1 MNKEFAEH
9 LKLGLTSKIKFVS
22 SKYFYDDIGSSLFT
36 EIMNLPEYYL
46 TDCEYEI
53 LDSYKN
59 EILKDIKVNEEHFD
73 LVELGA
79 GDGQKTKLLL
89 EHFVNSNIDFTYS
102 PIDISSEAFIKLNEN
117 IFYLKDKLN
126 VNYLEGDYFEIL
138 RKHNFKGGRK
148 VILFLGS
155 NIGNFKYENAKNF
168 LNLISSNIR
177 KGDILI
183 VGFDLKKD
191 PNVILKA
198 YNDEKGVTKK
208 FNLNLLQRINNE
220 FNANFDLKNFEHFP
234 VYDPE
239 EMQCRSYIVS
249 LKKQEVNIKDLDLKI
264 NFDNAETIFTEF
276 SQKYDEELI
285 EDLAQNSGF
294 EVSKYYY
301 DTRKYFSDVVLVKK

>member
-9 LKLGLTSKIKFVS
+9 LKLGLTSKNKFVS

-46 TDCEYEI
+46 TDCEYEV
-53 LDSYKN
+53 LDNYKN
-59 EILKDIKVNEEHFD
+59 DILKDIKVNEEHFD
-73 LVELGA
+73 LIELGA

-89 EHFVNSNIDFTYS
+89 EHFVNSSIDFTYS

-168 LNLISSNIR
+168 LKLISSNIQ

-183 VGFDLKKD
+183 AGFDLKKN

-198 YNDEKGVTKK
+198 YNDAKGVTKK

-220 FNANFDLKNFEHFP
+220 FKANFDLNNFEHFP

-239 EMQCRSYIVS
+239 KKQCRSYIIS

-264 NFDNAETIFTEF
+264 NFDNAEAIFTEL

-285 EDLAQNSGF
+285 EDLAQYSGF

-301 DTRKYFSDVVLVKK
+301 DERKYFSDVVLVKK